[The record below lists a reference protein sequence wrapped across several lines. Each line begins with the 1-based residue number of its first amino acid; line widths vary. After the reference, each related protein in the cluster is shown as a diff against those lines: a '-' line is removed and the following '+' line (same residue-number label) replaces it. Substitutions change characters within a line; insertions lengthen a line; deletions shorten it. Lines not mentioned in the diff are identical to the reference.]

1 MMVQLHNRQ
10 YPHLLRHAD
19 KLRQSGVLCDTV
31 VVVDGQAF
39 QAHGVVLACASKK
52 LEQQLRDAEDGPR
65 RQCTISNLSPRT
77 FQQILDY
84 AYRETLEVCA
94 GDLRELLRAAELLEM
109 RPLEEQC
116 LEQLKMVTGAGQV
129 PEAPG
134 VASAGGEAPSSEGS
148 PRVASLEE
156 HSDVEVVEASPC
168 TSPGGEKK
176 TKPDDVPPQ
185 AAPAPPRVS
194 VIASAATSVPS
205 KLGWSSVT
213 PQGMAHTSTDF
224 MAIRSFQSSRPLLAY
239 SIPYSA
245 PVCSLYPSPSMT
257 QVHDSIL
264 GYAGL
269 FHPLHHGLLPA
280 AQKLGVTIKQDP
292 LGKKASFDATLIGNV
307 PEEEERKLQG
317 SADRIFRCLHCHK
330 EFLDNRRL
338 QMHAIIPSRNHPV
351 SSLQAPRSDF
361 SAVVE
366 KHQATESPKRVDK
379 RLRKVARCCN
389 STPRRFDEAEQQ
401 RICSNPSHLL
411 SAVPLEPL
419 FCPFCGKS
427 QGARRGALS
436 QHARR
441 WGHLC
446 PICNRSFASNTAL
459 RRHQR
464 LHTGE
469 VSFGCEYC
477 DRCFRDESS
486 LRSHRRIHSGEK
498 PYQCQRC
505 LKRFSLKHQLDTH
518 YRVHTGEKPFECR
531 LCGQRS
537 RDYSAMI
544 KHLRTHGGAAPYQ
557 CTICL
562 EYCNSLAAM
571 QKHLK
576 THPHQDFPPD
586 WSINSTYLYTSHS

>member
-39 QAHGVVLACASKK
+39 QTHGLVLACASKK
-52 LEQQLRDAEDGPR
+52 LEQQLREAEDGPLR
-65 RQCTISNLSPRT
+65 RCTISNLSPRT

-94 GDLRELLRAAELLEM
+94 GDLRELLRAAKLLEM

-116 LEQLKMVTGAGQV
+116 LEQLKMLTGGGQV

-134 VASAGGEAPSSEGS
+134 GASGGGEAPSLEASPRVES
-148 PRVASLEE
+148 PRVAPPEE

-168 TSPGGEKK
+168 PSPGGEKP
-176 TKPDDVPPQ
+176 KPDEVSPQ
-185 AAPAPPRVS
+185 AAPQPPRVS
-194 VIASAATSVPS
+194 VIASAAASQPTPSSSVPS
-205 KLGWSSVT
+205 KLGWSPVA
-213 PQGMAHTSTDF
+213 PQGMAHTSADF
-224 MAIRSFQSSRPLLAY
+224 MAIRPLQSSRPLLAY

-245 PVCSLYPSPSMT
+245 PMCSLYSSPAMT
-257 QVHDSIL
+257 QVHDSFL

-269 FHPLHHGLLPA
+269 FHPFHHGLLPA

-292 LGKKASFDATLIGNV
+292 LGKKASFDTTLIGNV

-338 QMHAIIPSRNHPV
+338 QMLIPS
-351 SSLQAPRSDF
+351 
-361 SAVVE
+361 
-366 KHQATESPKRVDK
+366 
-379 RLRKVARCCN
+379 
-389 STPRRFDEAEQQ
+389 
-401 RICSNPSHLL
+401 
-411 SAVPLEPL
+411 VPLEPL

-427 QGARRGALS
+427 QGARRGSLA

-441 WGHLC
+441 WGHVC
-446 PICNRSFASNTAL
+446 PICNRSFASSTAL

-576 THPHQDFPPD
+576 THPVQDFPSD